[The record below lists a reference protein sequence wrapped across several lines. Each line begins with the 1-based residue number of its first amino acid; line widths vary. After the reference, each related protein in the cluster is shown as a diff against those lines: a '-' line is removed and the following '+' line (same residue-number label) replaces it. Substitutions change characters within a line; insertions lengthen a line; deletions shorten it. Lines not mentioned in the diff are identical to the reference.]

1 VRLRIRLLLGAPLL
15 VQLLVLSRVLQSGQ
29 HRDMRERVL
38 QLVRVRAWSQAA
50 QWEQGMLELLVVR
63 CKRDTTPFMLSV

>member
-15 VQLLVLSRVLQSGQ
+15 VQPLVLSRVLQSDQ

-38 QLVRVRAWSQAA
+38 QLERVPAWSQAV
-50 QWEQGMLELLVVR
+50 QREQGMLELLVVR
-63 CKRDTTPFMLSV
+63 CKRDMTLFMLSA